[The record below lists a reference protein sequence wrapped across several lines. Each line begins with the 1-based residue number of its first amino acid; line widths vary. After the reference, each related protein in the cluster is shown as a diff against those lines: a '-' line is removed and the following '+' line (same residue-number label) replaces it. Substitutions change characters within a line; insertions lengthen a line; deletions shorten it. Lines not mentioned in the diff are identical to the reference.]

1 VNRNVS
7 DLFSKKSSFFLDC
20 AKFGSFATLSSCA
33 YKLVLCLL
41 RRLGCHD
48 DRINAPIA
56 GFISAFSL
64 AIEGKARKQLFLIL
78 MLARGVDSSINL
90 LEDSGTIPRFS

>member
-1 VNRNVS
+1 M
-7 DLFSKKSSFFLDC
+7 
-20 AKFGSFATLSSCA
+20 
-33 YKLVLCLL
+33 

-48 DRINAPIA
+48 DRINAPLA

-90 LEDSGTIPRFS
+90 LEEYEIIPRFNAYKYLVIWVIANVFL

>member
-1 VNRNVS
+1 
-7 DLFSKKSSFFLDC
+7 
-20 AKFGSFATLSSCA
+20 
-33 YKLVLCLL
+33 VLCLL
-41 RRLGCHD
+41 RRLGCHN

-90 LEDSGTIPRFS
+90 LEDSGIIPRFSQKYLVIWFVANCLLQSLMGMKQDLLNRGL